1 MSDQNASRVYGAR
14 VGLVAGLFSIG
25 QVGLSLAAAHG
36 SEASLRAMQQ
46 AFAVLASNGIADP
59 TVLISP
65 LLPML
70 LITYLSMAGIGLLT
84 IVFAAHAGRL
94 AALAQGRRVGG
105 ASAGMWAWLVSTG
118 IWLLASVVGAAITH
132 TDGTLSGVF
141 AGTFTAQYLP
151 QQIIFLLIQEIIAAL
166 IGLGF
171 CALAGSIG
179 ARNAR
184 LVAPQPI
191 TPPMA
196 FPPRGYPPYQPY
208 PYPYAPHGMPAY
220 PPAYPMYPGYPP
232 APAGVYPYPPQQ
244 QAPQQTQPHAQHMP
258 HASFHHQPIP
268 YPPPPSFY
276 VPQAEPPQHHI
287 PQHAPTIEPGPTPQP

>member
-1 MSDQNASRVYGAR
+1 MSDQNASRVYGVR
-14 VGLVAGLFSIG
+14 VGLLAGLFSIG

-36 SEASLRAMQQ
+36 SEASLRAIQQ

-59 TVLISP
+59 TVLIPP

-84 IVFAAHAGRL
+84 ILFAARAGQL
-94 AALAQGRRVGG
+94 AALAQGRHTGG
-105 ASAGMWAWLVSTG
+105 ASAGMWTWLVSTG

-132 TDGTLSGVF
+132 TDGTLSGVVT
-141 AGTFTAQYLP
+141 GNFTAQYLP

-179 ARNAR
+179 ARNAH
-184 LVAPQPI
+184 LVAPQPVA
-191 TPPMA
+191 PPMA

-208 PYPYAPHGMPAY
+208 PYPYAPHGMPGY
-220 PPAYPMYPGYPP
+220 PPAYPTYSGYPPP
-232 APAGVYPYPPQQ
+232 APAGVYPYPQQPQPY
-244 QAPQQTQPHAQHMP
+244 APSKPYAPSISTQQT
-258 HASFHHQPIP
+258 IP

-276 VPQAEPPQHHI
+276 MPQAEPTPQRNT
-287 PQHAPTIEPGPTPQP
+287 PAIEPGAAPQPE